1 MLLSKRLKE
10 LRLKNNMTQREL
22 GEKVNVT
29 KVSICCYESGTRCPT
44 LDTLT
49 KIGEVLGVSV
59 SYLMGYDEDVKIKQ
73 ISDII
78 ACGNINIESCS
89 CVIFITS
96 VFQRNMIKYSER
108 GYRFILQEVGEVSQ
122 NISLICE
129 SMNLSS
135 CILGGYLD
143 DSINALLDIT
153 SPMETIQSVIIIGK
167 SKQHE

>member
-59 SYLMGYDEDVKIKQ
+59 SYLMGYDEDVKIKHQ
-73 ISDII
+73 KQMVKMAKEEVQFIMELRKLDGFYNKVLEDPKL
-78 ACGNINIESCS
+78 AIELIRKN
-89 CVIFITS
+89 V
-96 VFQRNMIKYSER
+96 K
-108 GYRFILQEVGEVSQ
+108 EV
-122 NISLICE
+122 
-129 SMNLSS
+129 
-135 CILGGYLD
+135 D
-143 DSINALLDIT
+143 
-153 SPMETIQSVIIIGK
+153 
-167 SKQHE
+167 